1 MDRLFLLLLFFLL
14 KIERMR
20 DEPHGHERIAEKARG
35 PDANSPWDHLRRAC
49 EGALRAA
56 VPNQPV
62 PRVPPT
68 PIALCPLDHLVSLPA
83 PRAQPEPE
91 GVGGR
96 GATERRGARRP
107 HGVVTGWFVPLQPG
121 RPHQRETGPSI
132 ARALTISPACL
143 GPTISN
149 PLSAHPRLR
158 YAPTPTHQSEG
169 RG

>member
-1 MDRLFLLLLFFLL
+1 MN
-14 KIERMR
+14 
-20 DEPHGHERIAEKARG
+20 PTATSG
-35 PDANSPWDHLRRAC
+35 LRRKR
-49 EGALRAA
+49 GARTRTRPGITCVVRVRARY
-56 VPNQPV
+56 VLPCRTNRSRGSPH
-62 PRVPPT
+62 PDR
-68 PIALCPLDHLVSLPA
+68 PL
-83 PRAQPEPE
+83 PEPE